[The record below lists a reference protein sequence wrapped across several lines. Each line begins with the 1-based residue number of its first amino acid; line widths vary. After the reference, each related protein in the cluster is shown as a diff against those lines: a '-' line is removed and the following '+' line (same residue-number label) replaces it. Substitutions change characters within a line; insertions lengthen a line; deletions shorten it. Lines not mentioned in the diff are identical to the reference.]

1 MGLGLVVT
9 SEQEIVQLADLSIEV
24 IGTIVA
30 VFGGIQFVLIGLA
43 AFLGRI
49 WINRIHERDRARF
62 TAELEALRAV
72 RKEDATVLQAAI
84 QAFSVSHGVAQERRL
99 NAISEVWKTILKL
112 KEKTPV
118 VVTHSDILTR
128 SEQSQIFTDPR
139 SQSFLEGLD
148 IISVL
153 RGPAEVCEGIEDC
166 RPFVSPILWSLFY
179 AYRALVGRAAWLFVK
194 AKEQGYIEPWY
205 EDSGIRQILGA
216 VIDESELASFDS
228 LQFGKF
234 RHMCQLLESKILAE
248 AEQIISGA
256 SSGALG
262 LEQAQRIADAAS
274 AYEPAGTDR
283 Q

>member
-1 MGLGLVVT
+1 MT
-9 SEQEIVQLADLSIEV
+9 NEQEIVQLADLSLEV
-24 IGTIVA
+24 VGA
-30 VFGGIQFVLIGLA
+30 VIALFGGIQLVLIGLA
-43 AFLGRI
+43 IFLGRI
-49 WINRIHERDRARF
+49 WINRIHEQDRARF
-62 TAELEALRAV
+62 TAELEALRAA
-72 RKEDATVLQAAI
+72 RKQDAAVLQAAI

-99 NAISEVWKTILKL
+99 NAISEVWKTILRL
-112 KEKTPV
+112 KEKTPA

-139 SQSFLEGLD
+139 SQGFLEGLD
-148 IISVL
+148 ETSVI
-153 RGPAEVCEGIEDC
+153 RGSAVVCEGIEDC
-166 RPFVSPILWSLFY
+166 RPFVGPILWSLFY

-194 AKEQGYIEPWY
+194 GKEQGYIEPWY

-216 VIDESELASFDS
+216 VIDKSELASFDS

-234 RHMCQLLESKILAE
+234 QQMCQLLESKILAE
-248 AEQIISGA
+248 ADQIISGA

-274 AYEPAGTDR
+274 AYEPGGTDR